1 MMDYLKYINIGI
13 MLVAP
18 AAVGLLLGALIDR
31 QVNAFPIFTIA
42 MLILGI
48 ISGIWGLYK
57 SVKNLV

>member
-31 QVNAFPIFTIA
+31 WLSLFPAFTIA
-42 MLILGI
+42 MLILGVA
-48 ISGIWGLYK
+48 SGIWSLYK

>member
-18 AAVGLLLGALIDR
+18 AAVGLLIGALIDR
-31 QVNAFPIFTIA
+31 RVNTFPIFTIV
-42 MLILGI
+42 MLVLGI

>member
-31 QVNAFPIFTIA
+31 WLILFPAFTIA
-42 MLILGI
+42 MLILGVA
-48 ISGIWGLYK
+48 SGIWSLYK

>member
-1 MMDYLKYINIGI
+1 MDYLKYINIGI

-31 QVNAFPIFTIA
+31 WVNTFPTFTIA

-48 ISGIWGLYK
+48 ASGIWSLYK
-57 SVKNLV
+57 SVRNLV

>member
-31 QVNAFPIFTIA
+31 WLNAFPIFTIA
-42 MLILGI
+42 MLMLGI